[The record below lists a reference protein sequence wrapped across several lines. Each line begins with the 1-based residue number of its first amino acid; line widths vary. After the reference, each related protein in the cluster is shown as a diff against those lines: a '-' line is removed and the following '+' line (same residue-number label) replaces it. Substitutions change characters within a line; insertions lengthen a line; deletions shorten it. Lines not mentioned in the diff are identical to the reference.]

1 MENLILAYLGDA
13 VYELYVRN
21 HLINSGIA
29 NVNELQNKSLKYVS
43 ATSQRQILEK
53 LINENILTAEEQE
66 IVRKGRN
73 SKSHK
78 SKATDVVTYHMATG
92 FECLI
97 GYLYKNN
104 KARLEEIMEVI
115 LWELVEKMSLEN

>member
-21 HLINSGIA
+21 HLINNGIA
-29 NVNELQNKSLKYVS
+29 SVNELQKESLKYVS
-43 ATSQRQILEK
+43 ASSQRQILEK
-53 LINENILTAEEQE
+53 LINENILTTEEQE
-66 IVRKGRN
+66 IVKKGRN

-78 SKATDVVTYHMATG
+78 NKSTDVITYHMATG
-92 FECLI
+92 LECLI

-104 KARLEEIMEVI
+104 KSRLEEIMEVI
-115 LWELVEKMSLEN
+115 L